1 MSHHTKHAHKHST
14 RQRHTADHRETDRR
28 ETDHLEAHRRE
39 APHDERADHGPENT
53 ERPEDAAARRPA
65 TGVVHREAGGR
76 TVTVTIPVD
85 TIAGVAAEA
94 VKLPVTAAQ
103 RILPAKGG
111 LPLYLGVG
119 ALGVAG
125 VLDWPVA
132 AGIGIG
138 YAVLRKGGDLRPPSR
153 HREAPGRA

>member
-1 MSHHTKHAHKHST
+1 MSHHTKHAHKHSSHQHSS
-14 RQRHTADHRETDRR
+14 RQRHPTGHRGP
-28 ETDHLEAHRRE
+28 AQ
-39 APHDERADHGPENT
+39 DERAEQGPE
-53 ERPEDAAARRPA
+53 EPEARRPA
-65 TGVVHREAGGR
+65 AGVVHRDGGR

-85 TIAGVAAEA
+85 TLAGVAVEA
-94 VKLPVTAAQ
+94 VKLPITAAQ

-125 VLDWPVA
+125 VLEWPVA

-138 YAVLRKGGDLRPPSR
+138 YAVLRKGGDLRPPPTRGDAGSR
-153 HREAPGRA
+153 PAGRAVTGA

>member
-14 RQRHTADHRETDRR
+14 RQRHAAEHRESAAHEQPPDDRP
-28 ETDHLEAHRRE
+28 EGGA
-39 APHDERADHGPENT
+39 DER
-53 ERPEDAAARRPA
+53 RPTA
-65 TGVVHREAGGR
+65 GVVHRDGGR

-85 TIAGVAAEA
+85 TIAGVAVEA
-94 VKLPVTAAQ
+94 VKLPITAAQ

-138 YAVLRKGGDLRPPSR
+138 YAVLRKGGDLRPPPS
-153 HREAPGRA
+153 HREDTAHGRPAGRAVTGG

>member
-14 RQRHTADHRETDRR
+14 RQRHAAEHRG
-28 ETDHLEAHRRE
+28 A
-39 APHDERADHGPENT
+39 ADERQSDH
-53 ERPEDAAARRPA
+53 RPEDGTEERGPTA
-65 TGVVHREAGGR
+65 GVVHRDGGR

-85 TIAGVAAEA
+85 TLAGAAVEA
-94 VKLPVTAAQ
+94 VKLPITAAQ

-138 YAVLRKGGDLRPPSR
+138 YAVLRKGGDLKPPPR
-153 HREAPGRA
+153 RAVNGG

>member
-14 RQRHTADHRETDRR
+14 RQRPTAEHRGAAHEQPSDHR
-28 ETDHLEAHRRE
+28 
-39 APHDERADHGPENT
+39 PE
-53 ERPEDAAARRPA
+53 EGAEERRPTA
-65 TGVVHREAGGR
+65 GVVHRDGGR

-85 TIAGVAAEA
+85 TIAGVAVEA
-94 VKLPVTAAQ
+94 VKLPITAAQ

-125 VLDWPVA
+125 VLEWPVA

-138 YAVLRKGGDLRPPSR
+138 YAVLRKGGDLRPPPR
-153 HREAPGRA
+153 RAVDSG

>member
-1 MSHHTKHAHKHST
+1 MSHHTKHAHKHSS
-14 RQRHTADHRETDRR
+14 RQHQGHPADHRDTGRSESAEHHHEEDV
-28 ETDHLEAHRRE
+28 HRPT
-39 APHDERADHGPENT
+39 AS
-53 ERPEDAAARRPA
+53 
-65 TGVVHREAGGR
+65 VVHRDGQR

-85 TIAGVAAEA
+85 SVAGTALKA

-125 VLDWPVA
+125 VLEWPVA

-138 YAVLRKGGDLRPPSR
+138 YAVLRKGGDLRPP
-153 HREAPGRA
+153 PGRARA